1 MKLTVSKKDFQE
13 ALKKVLS
20 EKKSTLPILTNFRL
34 KAEGD
39 KLYVYGT
46 DLEVYTTYWIPA
58 VVEEEGD
65 ICVSSKKLIDISKV
79 LPTSEVVL
87 TKQDSSLKLLSGKTK
102 YSLPTVDPADFPVFE
117 EFPKDLAIKVIGS
130 ELLKGINKTIYAAS
144 KDESRFT
151 LNGVC
156 FSFTEDGL
164 DLVATDG
171 HRLALYKVNYQGRI
185 DKGKYIVPIKA
196 LSELKKVLSDA
207 VDVEIAVVGY
217 NMFFEG
223 GQWTVQTRLLDGIFP
238 DYTMVIPKE
247 YMIEVLVSKGEL
259 LESIKRVIVPIEE
272 STKPVKIEL
281 SAGLMKISSASEGTE
296 AEDQIEVEYA
306 GEVFEIGFNG
316 NYLIDAVEEIESSD
330 CVIQFT
336 GKDSQT
342 VVKPVKEI
350 EPYISIVMPMNI

>member
-13 ALKKVLS
+13 ALKRVLS

-34 KAEGD
+34 KAEND

-65 ICVSSKKLIDISKV
+65 ICVNSKKLIDISKV
-79 LPTSEVVL
+79 LPMAEVIL

-102 YSLPTVDPADFPVFE
+102 YSLPTVDPGDFPTFE
-117 EFPKDLAIKVIGS
+117 PFPRDMAINVVGS
-130 ELLKGINKTIYAAS
+130 EILKGINKTIYAAS

-196 LSELKKVLSDA
+196 LSELKKVLVDA
-207 VDVEIAVVGY
+207 INVEIAVVGH

-223 GQWTVQTRLLDGIFP
+223 GQWSVQTRLLDGVFP

-247 YMIEVLVSKGEL
+247 YMTEIVVSKSDI
-259 LESIKRVIVPIEE
+259 LESLKRVIVPIEE

-281 SAGLMKISSASEGTE
+281 SNGLMKISSASEGTE
-296 AEDQIEVEYA
+296 AEDQLEIDYS
-306 GEVFEIGFNG
+306 GDNFEIGFNG
-316 NYLIDAVEEIESSD
+316 NYIIDAIEEIESSD

-342 VVKPVKEI
+342 VIKPAKEN
-350 EPYISIVMPMNI
+350 EPYLAIVMPMNI

>member
-20 EKKSTLPILTNFRL
+20 EKKSTLPILTNFKL
-34 KAEGD
+34 KAEND
-39 KLYVYGT
+39 RLYIYGT

-65 ICVSSKKLIDISKV
+65 TCVSSKKLIDISKV
-79 LPTSEVVL
+79 IPTSEVIL
-87 TKQDSSLKLLSGKTK
+87 TKQDNSLKLLSGKTK
-102 YSLPTVDPADFPVFE
+102 YSLPTVDPVDFPVFE
-117 EFPKDLAIKVIGS
+117 EFPKDIAIKVVGS
-130 ELLKGINKTIYAAS
+130 ELLKGINKSMYAAS

-171 HRLALYKVNYQGRI
+171 HRLALYKVEYQGRI

-196 LSELKKVLSDA
+196 ILELKKVLSDA
-207 VDVEIAVVGY
+207 IDVDIAVVGH

-223 GQWTVQTRLLDGIFP
+223 GQWSVQTRLLDGVFP

-247 YMIEVLVSKGEL
+247 YMVEIVVPKEEF

-272 STKPVKIEL
+272 STKPVRLNL
-281 SAGLMKISSASEGTE
+281 SNGEMKVSSASDGTE
-296 AEDQIEVEYA
+296 AEDQVEIDYT
-306 GEVFEIGFNG
+306 GELFEIGFNG
-316 NYLIDAVEEIESSD
+316 NYIIDAVEEVESSD

-336 GKDSQT
+336 GKESQT
-342 VVKPVKEI
+342 VIKPAKDS
-350 EPYISIVMPMNI
+350 EPYLAIVMPMNI